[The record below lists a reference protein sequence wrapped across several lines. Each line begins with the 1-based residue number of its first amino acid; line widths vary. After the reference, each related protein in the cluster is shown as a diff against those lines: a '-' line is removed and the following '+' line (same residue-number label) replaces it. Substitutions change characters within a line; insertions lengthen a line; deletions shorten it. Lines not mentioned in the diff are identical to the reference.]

1 VLFQEVQ
8 NRFMPEA
15 VGRRTSAA
23 GTQFPESL
31 CLVLPHHLPSSLSLT
46 TSGRHLLMIEAKLRN
61 AQALDAL
68 GELRQSLA
76 VYSHLRLSK
85 IQEATGQRALTRA
98 NALLQKSKAR
108 TDAIADKYRV
118 ARAALMK
125 LKDPGEWELHL
136 RELKTED
143 VRPMTDSKDQT
154 NTAKRKK
161 TDPTSF
167 GHRTLSWIWMTPGVT
182 DDAQNLHDGQ
192 HVLKSDFL
200 HY

>member
-1 VLFQEVQ
+1 
-8 NRFMPEA
+8 
-15 VGRRTSAA
+15 
-23 GTQFPESL
+23 
-31 CLVLPHHLPSSLSLT
+31 
-46 TSGRHLLMIEAKLRN
+46 MIEAKLRN